1 LEDVAMASATVSAR
15 YSSALDRHEVV
26 VRRDA
31 AGRWQV
37 LDVNGPRMI
46 VVETLTG
53 HDDRLDQ
60 AEALAR
66 DYAEQQQAYRDG
78 RRSNPLPRPQAPSAR
93 AGDRDASEVDAPTG
107 DRHRQLPRARVRDRE
122 AGDALTER
130 GQAHRERFPIG
141 EARGRPSAT
150 PHDR

>member
-1 LEDVAMASATVSAR
+1 MATSTVSAHF
-15 YSSALDRHEVV
+15 SSALGYHDVV

-78 RRSNPLPRPQAPSAR
+78 RRSDPLPRPQAPSAR
-93 AGDRDASEVDAPTG
+93 VPDRDASEVDESTSDG
-107 DRHRQLPRARVRDRE
+107 HRQLRGARVRDRE
-122 AGDALTER
+122 AGSALTEH
-130 GQAHRERFPIG
+130 GQAHRERLPIG
-141 EARGRPSAT
+141 EARGRPTAT

>member
-1 LEDVAMASATVSAR
+1 MATATVSAH
-15 YSSALDRHEVV
+15 YSSALGYHDVM

-78 RRSNPLPRPQAPSAR
+78 RRSDPLPRPQAPSAR
-93 AGDRDASEVDAPTG
+93 AGDRDASELDESTS
-107 DRHRQLPRARVRDRE
+107 DCHRRLRGARNRDRDA
-122 AGDALTER
+122 AGSPPER
-130 GQAHRERFPIG
+130 AQAGRERLPIG
-141 EARGRPSAT
+141 ETRGRPTAI
-150 PHDR
+150 PPDR